1 MSAEQEKIKHSTRIH
16 KTQTKKL
23 YEEKNDIKHSHHSD
37 NPRKIL
43 KEQTIQEK
51 RNKFRT

>member
-1 MSAEQEKIKHSTRIH
+1 MSAEEQKLKHSTRIH
-16 KTQTKKL
+16 KSLSKKI
-23 YEEKNDIKHSHHSD
+23 YEKKNDIKHSHHTD
-37 NPRKIL
+37 NPRKLL